1 MPYKPVGCDRCKN
14 SGYKGRVG
22 IYQVMP
28 MSEAIQQIILRGGS
42 AIEIAEQATRDGV
55 NDLRRSG
62 LMKVKQG
69 MTSIEEVL
77 GCTNE

>member
-1 MPYKPVGCDRCKN
+1 
-14 SGYKGRVG
+14 
-22 IYQVMP
+22 